1 MRAPAGACLLL
12 VPFLATGLPKV
23 LGAQATRPGAIMG
36 WWHGTST
43 CVKASWN
50 AACKDEVVVYEF
62 APSSPDSIRSTVHA
76 FKLVA
81 GQRDSMGA
89 LPVTFMPDDQAWNAE
104 IATARGDIRWSFR
117 LQGESLLGQLVLL
130 PGMQVARHVV
140 ALRGQGQ
147 ASAGAPHD

>member
-1 MRAPAGACLLL
+1 MRTPAGACLLL
-12 VPFLATGLPKV
+12 VPLLATGLPQA
-23 LGAQATRPGAIMG
+23 LGAQATRPGAIIG

-50 AACKDEVVVYEF
+50 AACNDEVVLYEF
-62 APSSPDSIRSTVHA
+62 VPSSPDSVRSTVHA

-89 LPVTFMPDDQAWNAE
+89 LPVAFVPEDQAWNAD
-104 IATARGDIRWSFR
+104 ITTRRGALRWTFR
-117 LQGESLLGQLVLL
+117 LHGDSLLGRLVLL

-140 ALRGQGQ
+140 ALRGEGQ
-147 ASAGAPHD
+147 ASAGTAP